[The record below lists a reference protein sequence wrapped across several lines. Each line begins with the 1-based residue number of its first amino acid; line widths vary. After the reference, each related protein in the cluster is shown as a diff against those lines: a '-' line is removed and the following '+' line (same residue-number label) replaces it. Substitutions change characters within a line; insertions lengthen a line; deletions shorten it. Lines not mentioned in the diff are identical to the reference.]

1 MKTAEAPFPFTS
13 MFQNGPRRQGSAPQ
27 TLFKP
32 GKDFP
37 PPRKNRAPLPAPGR
51 SENLALEKGK
61 GANAKPKPFSVRSLL
76 PPPFG
81 RHRRHPV
88 MLTRPRNPK
97 IRSPPLDDVNNLR
110 HHCKCQRRFAS
121 TAIQIRRN
129 ALFTS
134 SEYARNRQN
143 SDLQACR
150 AGTYCT
156 YGGWR
161 GPSIGVWICAQPCSA
176 GVWQVVGLYI
186 ATLFVIWQVINLI
199 AFRTFPSLPIVV
211 GGTLII
217 AGGLIVTFWKPASE

>member
-134 SEYARNRQN
+134 SEYAIVPAMTLLMSLVHLFASFAVTVFFWVFHRA
-143 SDLQACR
+143 QA
-150 AGTYCT
+150 
-156 YGGWR
+156 
-161 GPSIGVWICAQPCSA
+161 
-176 GVWQVVGLYI
+176 
-186 ATLFVIWQVINLI
+186 
-199 AFRTFPSLPIVV
+199 
-211 GGTLII
+211 
-217 AGGLIVTFWKPASE
+217 

>member
-121 TAIQIRRN
+121 TVIQIRRN

-134 SEYARNRQN
+134 SEYAVSGQHM
-143 SDLQACR
+143 
-150 AGTYCT
+150 
-156 YGGWR
+156 
-161 GPSIGVWICAQPCSA
+161 
-176 GVWQVVGLYI
+176 
-186 ATLFVIWQVINLI
+186 LFTRSRDW
-199 AFRTFPSLPIVV
+199 
-211 GGTLII
+211 
-217 AGGLIVTFWKPASE
+217 

>member
-134 SEYARNRQN
+134 SEYA
-143 SDLQACR
+143 STDLTAYKFGGVHLSECCR
-150 AGTYCT
+150 PQCGCPGGIHTSTCT
-156 YGGWR
+156 EYQR
-161 GPSIGVWICAQPCSA
+161 KSRMALRRVCHSRTQT
-176 GVWQVVGLYI
+176 GL
-186 ATLFVIWQVINLI
+186 FM
-199 AFRTFPSLPIVV
+199 
-211 GGTLII
+211 
-217 AGGLIVTFWKPASE
+217 GL

>member
-97 IRSPPLDDVNNLR
+97 IRSPPVDDVNNLR

-134 SEYARNRQN
+134 SEYAAQLRHINMLYCQQRRAWRLPPEQKV
-143 SDLQACR
+143 DLGIRRRGIQR
-150 AGTYCT
+150 TVPGT
-156 YGGWR
+156 
-161 GPSIGVWICAQPCSA
+161 
-176 GVWQVVGLYI
+176 
-186 ATLFVIWQVINLI
+186 
-199 AFRTFPSLPIVV
+199 
-211 GGTLII
+211 
-217 AGGLIVTFWKPASE
+217 

>member
-134 SEYARNRQN
+134 SEYATR
-143 SDLQACR
+143 L
-150 AGTYCT
+150 
-156 YGGWR
+156 
-161 GPSIGVWICAQPCSA
+161 
-176 GVWQVVGLYI
+176 GLH
-186 ATLFVIWQVINLI
+186 NLHD
-199 AFRTFPSLPIVV
+199 SLH
-211 GGTLII
+211 GI
-217 AGGLIVTFWKPASE
+217 AGLIRHLATDEALLRHELQS

>member
-1 MKTAEAPFPFTS
+1 
-13 MFQNGPRRQGSAPQ
+13 
-27 TLFKP
+27 KP

-51 SENLALEKGK
+51 SENLALEKEK

-121 TAIQIRRN
+121 TVIQIRRN

-134 SEYARNRQN
+134 SEYAHRSGNPKVDFAPTRFRARERLAPA
-143 SDLQACR
+143 LQR
-150 AGTYCT
+150 V
-156 YGGWR
+156 
-161 GPSIGVWICAQPCSA
+161 VWPH
-176 GVWQVVGLYI
+176 
-186 ATLFVIWQVINLI
+186 
-199 AFRTFPSLPIVV
+199 RT
-211 GGTLII
+211 
-217 AGGLIVTFWKPASE
+217 

>member
-134 SEYARNRQN
+134 SEYAFRALLAFEKC
-143 SDLQACR
+143 SGPCR
-150 AGTYCT
+150 ASV
-156 YGGWR
+156 R
-161 GPSIGVWICAQPCSA
+161 APP
-176 GVWQVVGLYI
+176 
-186 ATLFVIWQVINLI
+186 F
-199 AFRTFPSLPIVV
+199 LPIALAASLRGEGFLGFV
-211 GGTLII
+211 
-217 AGGLIVTFWKPASE
+217 AMSLIVPQDTTYVC

>member
-13 MFQNGPRRQGSAPQ
+13 MFQNGPRRQASAPQ
-27 TLFKP
+27 NLFKP

-134 SEYARNRQN
+134 SEYAAPFGRVLDRTQNLHAKGVPVRSSPPLTSPQTRKNCVKQDRIARNCN
-143 SDLQACR
+143 AL
-150 AGTYCT
+150 T
-156 YGGWR
+156 
-161 GPSIGVWICAQPCSA
+161 
-176 GVWQVVGLYI
+176 
-186 ATLFVIWQVINLI
+186 
-199 AFRTFPSLPIVV
+199 
-211 GGTLII
+211 
-217 AGGLIVTFWKPASE
+217 

>member
-1 MKTAEAPFPFTS
+1 ARRGGAAMKTAEAPFPFTS

-134 SEYARNRQN
+134 SEYAGWIGV
-143 SDLQACR
+143 DLEPGPGALP
-150 AGTYCT
+150 
-156 YGGWR
+156 WR
-161 GPSIGVWICAQPCSA
+161 DADRRSVSRPRTSVGVGSQTAPQRRGQPESLDDGPSRSA
-176 GVWQVVGLYI
+176 G
-186 ATLFVIWQVINLI
+186 
-199 AFRTFPSLPIVV
+199 
-211 GGTLII
+211 
-217 AGGLIVTFWKPASE
+217 

>member
-13 MFQNGPRRQGSAPQ
+13 MFQNGPRRQASAPQ
-27 TLFKP
+27 NLFKP

-134 SEYARNRQN
+134 SEYASKTMKHRTTEPDTCFR
-143 SDLQACR
+143 C
-150 AGTYCT
+150 G
-156 YGGWR
+156 R
-161 GPSIGVWICAQPCSA
+161 GLTQPM
-176 GVWQVVGLYI
+176 V
-186 ATLFVIWQVINLI
+186 
-199 AFRTFPSLPIVV
+199 
-211 GGTLII
+211 
-217 AGGLIVTFWKPASE
+217 

>member
-27 TLFKP
+27 NLFKP
-32 GKDFP
+32 GKAFP

-61 GANAKPKPFSVRSLL
+61 GANAKPKPFSVRGLRR
-76 PPPFG
+76 PPFG

-97 IRSPPLDDVNNLR
+97 IRSPPVDDVNNLR

-134 SEYARNRQN
+134 SEYAIVPAMTLLMSLVHLFASFAVTVFFWVFHRA
-143 SDLQACR
+143 QA
-150 AGTYCT
+150 
-156 YGGWR
+156 
-161 GPSIGVWICAQPCSA
+161 
-176 GVWQVVGLYI
+176 
-186 ATLFVIWQVINLI
+186 
-199 AFRTFPSLPIVV
+199 
-211 GGTLII
+211 
-217 AGGLIVTFWKPASE
+217 

>member
-1 MKTAEAPFPFTS
+1 
-13 MFQNGPRRQGSAPQ
+13 
-27 TLFKP
+27 
-32 GKDFP
+32 
-37 PPRKNRAPLPAPGR
+37 RKNRAPLPAPGR

-134 SEYARNRQN
+134 SEYAV
-143 SDLQACR
+143 AP
-150 AGTYCT
+150 
-156 YGGWR
+156 WF
-161 GPSIGVWICAQPCSA
+161 IIFPCS
-176 GVWQVVGLYI
+176 
-186 ATLFVIWQVINLI
+186 FVLV
-199 AFRTFPSLPIVV
+199 SV
-211 GGTLII
+211 
-217 AGGLIVTFWKPASE
+217 